1 MLLIKEDAFLRRHP
15 AQEIVISLTV

>member
-15 AQEIVISLTV
+15 AQEIVIS